1 MTKKKNQQMRKEIL
15 AFLKQTPGVPVSRK
29 IISHS
34 LGVTKSNYHLFMDTL
49 IGLAKAGTITHI
61 KKMHYAYPKNDQKL
75 VGELRTTA
83 GGFGFVNIEE
93 HDYDVFISPS
103 NLNTALDRDIVQIQ
117 LYSSSGGKRL
127 EGFVKKIVQRFR
139 EVIVGVYHQTEFY
152 RFVTP
157 DDPKLNRDIVVRKED
172 HLQAKNGQKVL
183 VKFERW
189 ENEQH
194 NPEGKIIEI
203 LGMPNDPGV
212 DVVSVAYS
220 YNLPVKFNAH
230 LETETAK
237 ISGRLTK
244 KSLEGRLDFRNEVCF
259 TIDPVDAKDFDDAVS
274 LQKLENGLLRLG
286 VHIADVSHYVAENS
300 EVDKEAWKRGTSIYL
315 VDRVVPMLPER
326 LSNHLCSL
334 KPHKDRLAYSCFM
347 DIDERLNVI
356 HYQIMPSVINSKRRF
371 HYEEAQEIIDGKM
384 EDAFSGVLQEMRT
397 LSKQLTV
404 KRFENGG
411 IDFETPEV
419 RFVLD
424 KKGKPKKIIPKK
436 RLDTHRMIEEFM
448 LLANQTVARHIK
460 NISPNKNKLLPFL
473 YRVHEKPDE
482 QKMQRFFELLTALEA
497 PFKPVKKITSKYF
510 QNILTS
516 IKGKPE
522 EIVIEEVALR
532 SMMKAVYS
540 EKNKGHFGLGFI
552 DYAHFT
558 SPIRRYP
565 DLAVHR
571 LLKLYRSDENSIP
584 PQLLNRLSK
593 TALQATKMERLAME
607 AERESIKL
615 KKAEYLFNFIG
626 KEYTG
631 IVSGILPFGF
641 FVELHETYIEGRVR
655 VEDMKDDYYIH
666 DEKSFSFIGKETEN
680 VIRLGDEVKIKVL
693 NVNLERKQIDFE
705 LLENLSHTP
714 GRLTR
719 TIQKSAAN
727 RKPRRAGRR
736 KRKK

>member
-347 DIDERLNVI
+347 DMDERLNVI

-397 LSKQLTV
+397 LSKQLIV

-719 TIQKSAAN
+719 TIQKSTAN